1 LTKGH
6 HVRVPGVTLLK
17 HRLRLQVLAARFQ
30 RLRSWTRVL
39 VLAVAAAVAIAV
51 ACAGTLLAAGIHY
64 IYFDRDNL
72 PEIQTFVR
80 FDCPAIGHIYDRK
93 GVPLVELSTE
103 HRIIVQYSDIPP
115 IVRDAI
121 LAAEDKNFFSHGGVD
136 YSRIPRIFEK
146 VRIGAVLTRF
156 TRIGRTDKA
165 ESLVMLRQGG
175 STITQQLVRAYFLRN
190 LTDNE
195 NGNQL
200 RAGLLSYVV
209 GARSAKKFARKLE
222 EIRLSVW
229 IEDEFTNRF
238 GSKQRAKE
246 EIFARYASFLYM
258 GNGQYGFATAAA
270 YYFGRPLSS
279 FTADDA
285 DKAAL
290 LAGIAK
296 SPLNY
301 APDSADSARVL
312 HRRNQI
318 LNLMADRRSI
328 TPNAAQAAAQK
339 PIHFVASH
347 EADDDANT
355 SAAPAITDSV
365 LEELKV
371 RYSSKDAEELLQG
384 TLQVNSTADARLQAI
399 ANAALE
405 HGLAAYEK
413 RHRAA
418 AGIVQGSVVVL
429 SNADAGVLAEVGGR
443 RVFRKLLNNHSDFN
457 RATHSARQPGSAMK
471 PIVYL
476 AAFQQGAFRLE
487 SVVPDEPISVP
498 SGNEH
503 AAKSISNYDGRFK
516 GMIPLRVAFAE
527 SRNAVAIWIAEQVGI
542 DSVLRTAEQV
552 GIKSKLQP
560 YITTALGASEVTLL
574 ELASAYRTIASG
586 TFHEPHLVRE
596 VSSSATMVEEPA
608 TVYQPFH
615 QSLDPS
621 ALALLQEGMRG
632 VVRLPTGTAHALDAQ
647 SFPIPVMGKTG
658 TTSRFRDALF
668 AGSTYGEDGITVVVR
683 IGFDDDRTLGNGETG
698 ARVALPVFRE
708 ILLAFYAQKLG
719 GAIPTFPV
727 EMEDSISLYLHPPPE
742 VPVATASAPLN

>member
-1 LTKGH
+1 MTGLAGAYSALRTLPARFLLLRRW
-6 HVRVPGVTLLK
+6 VRV
-17 HRLRLQVLAARFQ
+17 
-30 RLRSWTRVL
+30 VL
-39 VLAVAAAVAIAV
+39 VTAVAVVAIPA
-51 ACAGTLLAAGIHY
+51 ACAGWLFTAAIHY
-64 IYFDRDNL
+64 VYFDRDNL
-72 PEIQTFVR
+72 PDIQTVIR
-80 FDCPAIGHIYDRK
+80 FDCPAIGHIYDRN

-103 HRIIVQYSDIPP
+103 HRIVVQYSDIPP
-115 IVRDAI
+115 IARDAI

-136 YSRIPRIFEK
+136 YSRIPRIVEK
-146 VRIGAVLTRF
+146 VRVGAVLTRF
-156 TRIGRTDKA
+156 TRIGRSDKA

-200 RAGLLSYVV
+200 RAGMLSYIV
-209 GARSAKKFARKLE
+209 GARSAKKLARKLE

-229 IEDEFTNRF
+229 IEDEFTHRF

-296 SPLNY
+296 SPLYY
-301 APDSADSARVL
+301 APDSADAGRVL

-318 LNLMADRRSI
+318 LNLMAARGSI
-328 TPNAAQAAAQK
+328 PPGSAQAAQQK
-339 PIHFVASH
+339 PIHIIASH
-347 EADDDANT
+347 QAADDENT
-355 SAAPAITDSV
+355 SAAPAITDSI
-365 LEELKV
+365 LEELKA

-399 ANAALE
+399 ANTALE

-413 RHRAA
+413 RHKTA

-429 SNADAGVLAEVGGR
+429 SNRDAGVLAEVGGR
-443 RVFRKLLNNHSDFN
+443 RVFRKLLNNHGDFN

-471 PIVYL
+471 PILYL
-476 AAFQQGAFRLE
+476 AAFQQGAFNLE
-487 SVVPDEPISVP
+487 SIVPDEPISVP
-498 SGNEH
+498 SGNRNAE
-503 AAKSISNYDGRFK
+503 KFISNYDGKFE
-516 GMIPLRVAFAE
+516 GMIPLRVGFAE
-527 SRNAVAIWIAEQVGI
+527 SRNAVAIWMAQQIGI
-542 DSVLRTAEQV
+542 ESVLRTAQQI
-552 GIKSKLQP
+552 GIHSTLQP

-596 VSSSATMVEEPA
+596 VSSAATVEEPGA
-608 TVYQPFH
+608 EYLSHHESVNP
-615 QSLDPS
+615 D

-632 VVRLPTGTAHALDAQ
+632 VVRLPTGTAHALDAKN
-647 SFPIPVMGKTG
+647 FPIAVMGKTG
-658 TTSRFRDALF
+658 TTSDFRDALF
-668 AGSTYGEDGITVVVR
+668 AGSTYGEGGITVVVR
-683 IGFDDDRTLGNGETG
+683 IGFDDNRTLGKGETG

-708 ILLAFYAQKLG
+708 IMLAFYGGKLG
-719 GAIPTFPV
+719 GVVPSFPLD
-727 EMEDSISLYLHPPPE
+727 MEDRISLYLHPAPV
-742 VPVATASAPLN
+742 VPAAAAQAPLN